1 MIIDLTTKTF
11 VNDQVNP
18 LTLILGVTG
27 LIFYV
32 VGYIQ
37 FKYPPK
43 KINHFYGYR
52 TRTSMQSQEVW
63 NYAQTFSAK
72 KIQHLGVYS
81 FFGGI
86 LAYFVNIDQLYGM
99 WIGISL
105 VTVLP
110 ILLISKIE
118 KELKRRFPK
127 T

>member
-1 MIIDLTTKTF
+1 MIINQITKIF
-11 VNDQVNP
+11 SDDQINP

-32 VGYIQ
+32 AGYIQ

-43 KINHFYGYR
+43 KINFLYGYR
-52 TRTSMQSQEVW
+52 TTTSIRSQEIW
-63 NYAQTFSAK
+63 DFSQTLSAK
-72 KIQHLGVYS
+72 KIQQLGVYL

-86 LAYFVNIDQLYGM
+86 LAYFINIDHFFSM

-105 VTVLP
+105 VTGSPV
-110 ILLISKIE
+110 LLIFQVE

>member
-1 MIIDLTTKTF
+1 MIIDQITKTF
-11 VNDQVNP
+11 INDQINP

-32 VGYIQ
+32 AGYIQ

-52 TRTSMQSQEVW
+52 TKTSMRSQEVW

-72 KIQHLGVYS
+72 KIKLLGVYL

-86 LAYFVNIDQLYGM
+86 LAYFISIDQFYGM
-99 WIGISL
+99 WTG
-105 VTVLP
+105 
-110 ILLISKIE
+110 ILLVIVSPVLLIFQIE
-118 KELKRRFPK
+118 KQLKRRFPK

>member
-1 MIIDLTTKTF
+1 MIIDQITKTF
-11 VNDQVNP
+11 INDQVNP

-32 VGYIQ
+32 AGYIQ

-43 KINHFYGYR
+43 KINHFYGYL
-52 TRTSMQSQEVW
+52 TKTSMRSQEVW
-63 NYAQTFSAK
+63 NFSQTLSAK
-72 KIQHLGVYS
+72 KIQQLGIYL

-86 LAYFVNIDQLYGM
+86 FAYPINIDSFFGM
-99 WIGISL
+99 WTGISL

-110 ILLISKIE
+110 ILLIFKIE

>member
-1 MIIDLTTKTF
+1 MTINQITKIF
-11 VNDQVNP
+11 SDDQINP

-32 VGYIQ
+32 AGYIQ

-43 KINHFYGYR
+43 KINFLYGYR
-52 TRTSMQSQEVW
+52 TTTSIRSQEIW
-63 NYAQTFSAK
+63 DFSQTLSAK
-72 KIQHLGVYS
+72 KIHHLGIYL

-86 LAYFVNIDQLYGM
+86 LAYLINIDQFFAM

-105 VTVLP
+105 VTGSPV
-110 ILLISKIE
+110 LLIFQVE

>member
-72 KIQHLGVYS
+72 KIQHRGVYS

-86 LAYFVNIDQLYGM
+86 LAYFVNIDQFYGM

>member
-1 MIIDLTTKTF
+1 MIIDQITKTF
-11 VNDQVNP
+11 INDHINP

-32 VGYIQ
+32 AGYIQ

-52 TRTSMQSQEVW
+52 TKTSMRSQEVW

-72 KIQHLGVYS
+72 KIQHLGVYL

-86 LAYFVNIDQLYGM
+86 LAYFVNIDQFYGM
-99 WIGISL
+99 WTGISL
-105 VTVLP
+105 ATVLP
-110 ILLISKIE
+110 ILLIFKIE
-118 KELKRRFPK
+118 KDLKRGFPK

>member
-1 MIIDLTTKTF
+1 MIIDQTTKIF
-11 VNDQVNP
+11 SDDLINP

-32 VGYIQ
+32 AGYIQ

-52 TRTSMQSQEVW
+52 TKTSMRSQEVW
-63 NYAQTFSAK
+63 NFSQTLSAK
-72 KIQHLGVYS
+72 KIQQLGIYL

-86 LAYFVNIDQLYGM
+86 FAYLINIDPFFGM
-99 WIGISL
+99 WTGISL

-110 ILLISKIE
+110 ILLIFKIE

>member
-1 MIIDLTTKTF
+1 MIIDQITKTF
-11 VNDQVNP
+11 INDQVNS

-32 VGYIQ
+32 AGYIQ

-52 TRTSMQSQEVW
+52 TKTSMRSQEVW

-72 KIQHLGVYS
+72 KIQQLGVYL

-86 LAYFVNIDQLYGM
+86 LAYFINIDHFFAM

-105 VTVLP
+105 VTGSPV
-110 ILLISKIE
+110 LLIFQVE

>member
-1 MIIDLTTKTF
+1 MIIDQITKIF
-11 VNDQVNP
+11 SDDQINP

-32 VGYIQ
+32 AGYIQ

-43 KINHFYGYR
+43 KINSLYGYH
-52 TRTSMQSQEVW
+52 TKTSMRSQEIW
-63 NYAQTFSAK
+63 DFSQTFSAK
-72 KIQHLGVYS
+72 KIQQLGVYL

-86 LAYFVNIDQLYGM
+86 LAYFMNIDQFFAM
-99 WIGISL
+99 WTGISL
-105 VTVLP
+105 ITALP
-110 ILLISKIE
+110 ILMIFQIE

>member
-1 MIIDLTTKTF
+1 MIIDQITKTF
-11 VNDQVNP
+11 INDPVNP

-32 VGYIQ
+32 AGYIQ

-52 TRTSMQSQEVW
+52 TKTSMRSQEVW
-63 NYAQTFSAK
+63 NFSQTLSAK
-72 KIQHLGVYS
+72 KIQQLGVYL

-86 LAYFVNIDQLYGM
+86 FVYLINIDPLFGM
-99 WIGISL
+99 WTGISL

-110 ILLISKIE
+110 ILLIFKIE

>member
-1 MIIDLTTKTF
+1 MTINQITKIF
-11 VNDQVNP
+11 SDDQINP

-32 VGYIQ
+32 AGYIQ

-43 KINHFYGYR
+43 KINFLYGYR
-52 TRTSMQSQEVW
+52 ATTSIRSQEIW
-63 NYAQTFSAK
+63 AFSQTLSAK
-72 KIQHLGVYS
+72 KIQQLGIYL

-86 LAYFVNIDQLYGM
+86 LAYLINIDQFFAM

-105 VTVLP
+105 VTGSPV
-110 ILLISKIE
+110 LLIFQVE

>member
-1 MIIDLTTKTF
+1 MTINQITKIF
-11 VNDQVNP
+11 SDDQINP

-32 VGYIQ
+32 AGYIQ

-43 KINHFYGYR
+43 KINFLYGYR
-52 TRTSMQSQEVW
+52 TTTSIRSQEIW
-63 NYAQTFSAK
+63 DFSQTLSAK
-72 KIQHLGVYS
+72 KIQQLGVYL

-86 LAYFVNIDQLYGM
+86 LAYFINIDHFFAM
-99 WIGISL
+99 WIGIPFVIGSP
-105 VTVLP
+105 V
-110 ILLISKIE
+110 LLIFQVE

>member
-1 MIIDLTTKTF
+1 MTINQITNIFSD
-11 VNDQVNP
+11 DQINP

-27 LIFYV
+27 LIFNV
-32 VGYIQ
+32 AGYIQ

-43 KINHFYGYR
+43 KINFLYGYR
-52 TRTSMQSQEVW
+52 TTTSIRSQETW
-63 NYAQTFSAK
+63 DFSQTLSAK
-72 KIQHLGVYS
+72 KIQQLGVYL

-86 LAYFVNIDQLYGM
+86 LAYFINIDHFFAM

-105 VTVLP
+105 VTGSSV
-110 ILLISKIE
+110 LLIFQVE

>member
-1 MIIDLTTKTF
+1 MIIDQITKTF
-11 VNDQVNP
+11 INDQVNP

-27 LIFYV
+27 FIFYV
-32 VGYIQ
+32 AGYIQ
-37 FKYPPK
+37 FKYPP
-43 KINHFYGYR
+43 
-52 TRTSMQSQEVW
+52 
-63 NYAQTFSAK
+63 K

-86 LAYFVNIDQLYGM
+86 LAYFVNIDQFYGM
-99 WIGISL
+99 WTGISL

-110 ILLISKIE
+110 ILLIFKIE

>member
-1 MIIDLTTKTF
+1 MIIDQTTKTF
-11 VNDQVNP
+11 INDQINP

-32 VGYIQ
+32 AGYIQ

-52 TRTSMQSQEVW
+52 TKTSMRSQEVW

-86 LAYFVNIDQLYGM
+86 LAYFVNIDQFFAM
-99 WIGISL
+99 WTGISL
-105 VTVLP
+105 ITALP
-110 ILLISKIE
+110 ILMIFQIE

>member
-1 MIIDLTTKTF
+1 MVIDLTIKTF

-72 KIQHLGVYS
+72 KIQHLGIYS

-86 LAYFVNIDQLYGM
+86 LAYFVNIDQFYGM